1 MRVRFSRLAG
11 VTCTIAG
18 AVFGLLALLSD
29 GVSFVG
35 AMTPVAFLGFGVAAL
50 TRTYLIID
58 ESAVVVK
65 ALIGP
70 AQERYDLD
78 ATDIIE
84 FDGTRVFLVNGSGRR
99 RLRGVTGWLADRHDW
114 AEFRAWAERR
124 RGAPAER
131 DA

>member
-11 VTCTIAG
+11 TACTTVG

-35 AMTPVAFLGFGVAAL
+35 AMTPVAFLGFGIAVL
-50 TRTYLIID
+50 TRTYLIIN

-70 AQERYDLD
+70 AQERYDLG
-78 ATDIIE
+78 AADIIE
-84 FDGTRVFLVNGSGRR
+84 FDGTRVFLVSESGRR
-99 RLRGVTGWLADRHDW
+99 RLRGVTGWLADRRDW
-114 AEFRAWAERR
+114 AGFRAWAERR
-124 RGAPAER
+124 RGAPAKR